1 MGVILRK
8 ILVLPKV
15 NVISLKLNFDQIT
28 IVNSEIIGVAQATK
42 GVMPL
47 IILII
52 EIGRD
57 QTSIKSP

>member
-28 IVNSEIIGVAQATK
+28 IVNSEIIGVAQAAK